1 MNIYVEN
8 INDIIH
14 ETSVDFVIR
23 PCSREIHIVQ
33 YDKELPVIKVNLF
46 REGQP
51 YQLPNSALVHVRLG
65 KLDNTFVYTN
75 ILGMNEDRTI
85 AYFEVTE
92 QMAMISGRVS
102 PVIEVVYQGKVAC
115 SSPIPFV
122 ISKNPVQEGQIE
134 SHDEFPIIYQLESD
148 VEEHNE
154 WLRKYTALTEFD
166 GFVEGESVW
175 DGIAE
180 GEIKYCQSGSQT
192 EDVPSENTVI
202 KIDLSQ
208 QHLSKAES
216 KALYIKKIII
226 NYTPDGQ
233 TEKTY
238 EYTFN
243 SRIFGSGTALPTIEP
258 EYADLTDGNSGIT
271 LRWYLNYLLQEGVSQ
286 YFGNYNGTKGQQ
298 FGSNNNPPA
307 LISLSTSS
315 LENCIV
321 NSIYV
326 EVSSNGGT
334 QAKCKLTIV
343 NDVWTCNNITDPQIT
358 SNNTQYKW
366 LHEPNGTHLGSS
378 SGGQVIHHYNH
389 VFLKKENGKVTEVQP
404 DPALQYVLNDYSS
417 TYKYSTADNLLHQIG
432 GDASFEVLS
441 KIEVSYDSGK
451 DVTYV
456 TFPKN
461 IMPEVMFND
470 SNNQYLYFDYK
481 NKRILNYNGN
491 DVLYNSEMTTIDGKL
506 TIQLSGSWDF
516 DPNYDFI
523 QYDIYDGF
531 DNPLRHSDLLVDNW
545 EKYHPTGSGLPTPT
559 KSGQVLVSNSDLE
572 FENQDSTPLAD
583 NLTSNPEKN
592 DALYSLG
599 PTGGLADIYT
609 GEEAYLQEV
618 KGYSIVWNQLID
630 STHGLTPKLG
640 HYYIYWNGTIF
651 DLKGPDWN
659 GSVSPSST
667 AKVFDLTLMFGGN
680 DNIPFSLDNYNEY
693 ESNGSVP
700 AQLYRAVYGFQRLF
714 SHIALLSAQ
723 YDPGTIQHVSVKK
736 LSETGQ
742 NLWDVSTMDGDNG
755 TGLLLLAG
763 YRYEIYGSAD
773 STSYKRSYDG
783 VNFTDITMPSSYR
796 KINAKGE
803 MMWVLTVMR
812 NTWVKSSDPSQ
823 PLVYIGF
830 IHSGNHCLTDGG
842 YNSTSYYKTNA
853 VVPPFIKH
861 EFNISGISNLKGI
874 PDNSKNHCSVYDTVD
889 TTSVKSVDLSTL
901 NWTAGEGTFSA
912 EISDIKA
919 DTTNLLATQY
929 LGSEMSVSG
938 TTITITTTVSPT
950 GTLLYELAEPVATGV
965 EPFKPIPLK
974 DDQDNWIIND
984 MGSEYFTGL
993 LVCPVNQVSYYYQNL
1008 KDKLVNLK
1016 IPEIGYLE
1024 YSYKYRPL
1032 NAINIGD
1039 EKYRILPLG
1048 TVKHNNDISIGLY
1061 SSSTGSGSTKA
1072 SIAIGVSSNAA
1083 GSSSIAIGY
1092 EVNCYTQANYSIAIG
1107 VSAICSRVGTISIGY
1122 AAQTPA
1128 SNYAIA
1134 IGYSSY
1140 SNAENG
1146 IAIGYQ
1152 SKNHIKDGVSFDGSS
1167 SNYRRT
1173 IHLYSIENI
1182 FIRNEDISDSKTNY
1196 DSYTSGHYLS
1206 EYVQN
1211 KELVRETGTNK
1222 YYLEWVDSSNYKTI
1236 TKNVASG
1243 TDTVIDKKITG
1254 MHITVKVTGTAATP
1268 SHAVVGLDLLPYDS
1282 TNSYGFVSCGKVEV
1296 DGNIV
1301 DISATIDSDGVVN
1314 ITAPT
1319 GCTIDKVYYNIR

>member
-1 MNIYVEN
+1 MNTYVEN

-14 ETSVDFVIR
+14 ETSVDFVTR

-33 YDKELPVIKVNLF
+33 YDKGLPVIKVNLF

-51 YQLPNSALVHVRLG
+51 YQLPNNASVHVRLG

-166 GFVEGESVW
+166 GFVEGEFVW
-175 DGIAE
+175 EGIAE

-216 KALYIKKIII
+216 KALYIKKIVI
-226 NYTPDGQ
+226 NYTQDGQ

-243 SRIFGSGTALPTIEP
+243 SRIFGNGSASSIIEP
-258 EYADLTDGNSGIT
+258 LYADLTDNNSGIT
-271 LRWYLNYLLQEGVSQ
+271 LRWHLNYLLQEGVSQ

-315 LENCIV
+315 LENCTV

-326 EVSSNGGT
+326 EVSSNTGT

-343 NDVWTCNNITDPQIT
+343 NDVWTCNNIPDPQIT
-358 SNNTQYKW
+358 SNNEQYEW
-366 LHEPNGTHLGSS
+366 LHEPNGTHLGYS

-389 VFLKKENGKVTEVQP
+389 VFLKKENGRVTEVQP
-404 DPALQYVLNDYSS
+404 DPALQYVLNDYSA
-417 TYKYSTADNLLHQIG
+417 TYKYSNVDNLLHKVG

-461 IMPEVMFND
+461 IMPEVMFID
-470 SNNQYLYFDYK
+470 STNQYLYFDYK

-491 DVLYNSEMTTIDGKL
+491 DVLYNGEMTTIDGKL
-506 TIQLSGSWDF
+506 TIQLIQISGSWDF

-559 KSGQVLVSNSDLE
+559 KSGQVLVSNNDLD
-572 FENQDSTPLAD
+572 FEVQDSVPLAE
-583 NLTSNPEKN
+583 NLVSEPASN
-592 DALYSLG
+592 DTMYSAG
-599 PTGGLADIYT
+599 PTGGLADITT
-609 GEEAYLQEV
+609 GEESYLQEI

-630 STHGLTPKLG
+630 SNHGLTPKSG
-640 HYYIYWNGTIF
+640 HYYIYWDGSKFT
-651 DLKGPDWN
+651 LKGPDWN
-659 GSVSPSST
+659 GSASPSST
-667 AKVFDLTLMFGGN
+667 TKAFDLTLMFGGN
-680 DNIPFSLDNYNEY
+680 DKIPFSLVQETEY
-693 ESNGSVP
+693 SANGYMP
-700 AQLYRAVYGFQRLF
+700 AQTYYAQYGFQRFFANVDLYNA
-714 SHIALLSAQ
+714 S
-723 YDPGTIQHVSVKK
+723 YDAGTIKNVKTSK
-736 LSETGQ
+736 LTETGK
-742 NLWDVSTMDGDNG
+742 NLYDSATMNG
-755 TGLLLLAG
+755 ISPLLLAG
-763 YRYEIYGSAD
+763 YRYEIYFIDGTTSNQISISKD
-773 STSYKRSYDG
+773 GIRFPTSTNLQRYQLGNGKYIYTYTPDYNCYIKSG
-783 VNFTDITMPSSYR
+783 F
-796 KINAKGE
+796 G
-803 MMWVLTVMR
+803 
-812 NTWVKSSDPSQ
+812 NTSNPI
-823 PLVYIGF
+823 VYVGF
-830 IHSGNHCLTDGG
+830 AHSGNYCLTTGD
-842 YNSTSYYKTNA
+842 NSNLNA
-853 VVPPFIKH
+853 PYTKATIPAYQKY
-861 EFNISGISNLKGI
+861 EFAISGIDGLNGI

-889 TTSVKSVDLSTL
+889 TIRVKSVDLSTL
-901 NWTAGEGTFSA
+901 TWTAGEGSFSA

-938 TTITITTTVSPT
+938 TTITITTTVYPT
-950 GTLLYELAEPVATGV
+950 GTLLYELAEPVGTGV

-974 DDQDNWIIND
+974 DSQGNWVVND
-984 MGSEYFTGL
+984 MGFEYFTGL
-993 LVCPVNQVSYYYQNL
+993 DICPVNQLSQYYENL
-1008 KDKLVNLK
+1008 KDKLVNLE

-1024 YSYKYRPL
+1024 YSYEYKPL
-1032 NAINIGD
+1032 NGINIGN
-1039 EKYRILPLG
+1039 EKYRILLLG
-1048 TVKHNNDISIGLY
+1048 SVKHNNDIAIGLN
-1061 SSSTGSGSTKA
+1061 SSSTGSNSNNA
-1072 SIAIGVSSNAA
+1072 SIAIGTSSNAT
-1083 GSSSIAIGY
+1083 GYSSIVIGY
-1092 EVNCYTQANYSIAIG
+1092 GARCFTQASNSIAIG
-1107 VSAICSRVGTISIGY
+1107 VSASCSRISTICIGY
-1122 AAQTPA
+1122 NAITS

-1134 IGYSSY
+1134 IGTS
-1140 SNAENG
+1140 SNASGESS

-1152 SKNHIKDGVSFDGSS
+1152 SINKIKYSVTFDGSS
-1167 SNYRRT
+1167 SKYRRT

-1182 FIRNEDISDSKTNY
+1182 FIRNEDISSGKTIY

-1206 EYVQN
+1206 EYIQN
-1211 KELVRETGTNK
+1211 NVMVSDGTK
-1222 YYLEWVDSSNYKTI
+1222 YYISYTDADNYKTF
-1236 TKNVASG
+1236 TGNKASG
-1243 TDTVIDKKITG
+1243 TFTAIDKLITG
-1254 MHITVKVTGTAATP
+1254 VHITVVLADNDTTP
-1268 SHAVVGLDLLPYDS
+1268 TWHSVVGLDLMLYDTVNS
-1282 TNSYGFVSCGKVEV
+1282 MEYQSYGRVDCGGTAK
-1296 DGNIV
+1296 
-1301 DISATIDSDGVVN
+1301 DISAYIDSDGCVVVVPPSGTVIAN
-1314 ITAPT
+1314 V
-1319 GCTIDKVYYNIR
+1319 KYNIK

>member
-1 MNIYVEN
+1 MNTYVEN

-14 ETSVDFVIR
+14 ETSVDFVTR

-92 QMAMISGRVS
+92 QMAMISGRVN

-134 SHDEFPIIYQLESD
+134 SHDEFPVIYQLESD
-148 VEEHNE
+148 VEEHDD
-154 WLRKYTALTEFD
+154 WIRRYTALTEFD
-166 GFVEGESVW
+166 GFVEGEFVW

-192 EDVPSENTVI
+192 EDIPSENTVI

-208 QHLSKAES
+208 QHLSKSES
-216 KALYIKKIII
+216 KALYIKKIVI

-243 SRIFGSGTALPTIEP
+243 SRIFGSGTASPTIEP
-258 EYADLTDGNSGIT
+258 EYADLTDGNSGTT

-315 LENCIV
+315 LENCTV

-343 NDVWTCNNITDPQIT
+343 NDVWTCNNIPDPQIT
-358 SNNTQYKW
+358 SNNAQYKW

-417 TYKYSTADNLLHQIG
+417 TYKYDNIDNLLHKVG

-491 DVLYNSEMTTIDGKL
+491 DVLYNGEMTTIDGKL

-572 FENQDSTPLAD
+572 FEERDAVPMAE
-583 NLTSNPEKN
+583 NLTSAPETN
-592 DALYSLG
+592 DTMYSAG
-599 PTGGLADIYT
+599 PTGGLADIST

-618 KGYSIVWNQLID
+618 KGYSIVWNQLLD
-630 STHGLTPKLG
+630 ANHNHQCVSG
-640 HYYIYWNGTIF
+640 HYYIYY
-651 DLKGPDWN
+651 N
-659 GSVSPSST
+659 GSSFSLIGPNST
-667 AKVFDLTLMFGGN
+667 TNYSANSTNKLFDLTLMFGGN
-680 DNIPFSLDNYNEY
+680 DKIPFSLVREIEYPANGEMPIQNYY
-693 ESNGSVP
+693 
-700 AQLYRAVYGFQRLF
+700 AQYGFQRFFANVDLYN
-714 SHIALLSAQ
+714 AP
-723 YDPGTIQHVSVKK
+723 YDAGTIKNVKTSK
-736 LSETGQ
+736 LTETGQ
-742 NLWDVSTMDGDNG
+742 NLYDSATMNG
-755 TGLLLLAG
+755 ISPLLLAG
-763 YRYEIYGSAD
+763 YRYEIYFINGTS
-773 STSYKRSYDG
+773 STQLSVSTDG
-783 VNFTDITMPSSYR
+783 VRFRTSVYMSRYKLGNGKYIYTYTPEY
-796 KINAKGE
+796 NCY
-803 MMWVLTVMR
+803 
-812 NTWVKSSDPSQ
+812 VKSGLGNTNNPI
-823 PLVYIGF
+823 VYVGF
-830 IHSGNHCLTDGG
+830 VHSGNYCLTTGD
-842 YNSTSYYKTNA
+842 NSNLNA
-853 VVPPFIKH
+853 PYTKATIPAYQKH
-861 EFNISGISNLKGI
+861 EFAISGIDGLNGI
-874 PDNSKNHCSVYDTVD
+874 PDSSENHCSIYDTKD
-889 TTSVKSVDLSTL
+889 TTRVRSVDLSTL
-901 NWTAGEGTFSA
+901 EWTAGTGTFNA
-912 EISDIKA
+912 KISDIKPS
-919 DTTNLLATQY
+919 TNQILATKY
-929 LGSEMSVSG
+929 IGSEISVDENG
-938 TTITITTTVSPT
+938 VITITTNASPT
-950 GTLLYELAEPVATGV
+950 GTLLYELATPIATGQPAF
-965 EPFKPIPLK
+965 EPIPLK
-974 DDQDNWIIND
+974 DNQGNWIVND
-984 MGSEYFTGL
+984 MGFEYFTGL
-993 LVCPVNQVSYYYQNL
+993 DICPVNQVSYYYENL
-1008 KDKLVNLK
+1008 KDKLVNLEN
-1016 IPEIGYLE
+1016 PEIEAVPYNYLNNTLTGLKFGNIYYKVVRAGKE
-1024 YSYKYRPL
+1024 YQD
-1032 NAINIGD
+1032 N
-1039 EKYRILPLG
+1039 
-1048 TVKHNNDISIGLY
+1048 
-1061 SSSTGSGSTKA
+1061 
-1072 SIAIGVSSNAA
+1072 SIAIGGEVRSRYSL
-1083 GSSSIAIGY
+1083 AIGRAAY
-1092 EVNCYTQANYSIAIG
+1092 VGPNSNSQNSTAVGDIAQVFAAYGTALGNATVYANYSTAIG
-1107 VSAICSRVGTISIGY
+1107 
-1122 AAQTPA
+1122 
-1128 SNYAIA
+1128 
-1134 IGYSSY
+1134 
-1140 SNAENG
+1140 NAYNCVPH
-1146 IAIGYQ
+1146 
-1152 SKNHIKDGVSFDGSS
+1152 SVSFDGTS
-1167 SNYRRT
+1167 SNYQST
-1173 IHLYSIENI
+1173 LQLYDAEHI
-1182 FIRNEDISDSKTNY
+1182 FFRNEVVSSNY
-1196 DSYTSGHYLS
+1196 TTFAQYTKGHYLR
-1206 EYVQN
+1206 EYIQN
-1211 KELVRETGTNK
+1211 NVMVSDGTK
-1222 YYLEWVDSSNYKTI
+1222 YYISYTDTDNYKTF
-1236 TKNVASG
+1236 TGNKATG
-1243 TDTVIDKKITG
+1243 TFTAIDKLING
-1254 MHITVKVTGTAATP
+1254 VHITVILTDNDTTP
-1268 SHAVVGLDLLPYDS
+1268 TWHSIVGIDLMLYDS
-1282 TNSYGFVSCGKVEV
+1282 TNSLPYNSYARIDCGGTVEDITAYIDA
-1296 DGNIV
+1296 DGC
-1301 DISATIDSDGVVN
+1301 VV

-1319 GCTIDKVYYNIR
+1319 GTVISSVKYNIK